1 MEIRIKRMESDAE
14 IRGKAYVHWR
24 SWQATYPGMMDEAYL
39 ASRTL
44 ERCEEQAFRWRDNL
58 LVAKDG
64 DRVVGF
70 VGYGE
75 SGDALPETGEV
86 FALYVLP
93 EYCGRGVGTALM
105 DAALEKLKQYP
116 RVCLWVLKENKTA
129 IRFYEKCG
137 FRPDGAEK
145 YVETI
150 GAAGIRMLKEIRR
163 S

>member
-1 MEIRIKRMESDAE
+1 MQIIIKKMETDDEV
-14 IRGKAYVHWR
+14 RGKAFVHWR
-24 SWQATYPGMMDEAYL
+24 SWHETYPGMVREAYL
-39 ASRTL
+39 DALTPETVE
-44 ERCEEQAFRWRDNL
+44 ERAFRWRDNL

-64 DRVVGF
+64 ARVVGF
-70 VGYGE
+70 AGYGE

-93 EYCGRGVGTALM
+93 EYCGKGIGTALM

-116 RVCLWVLKENKTA
+116 RVCLWVLKENKKA

-145 YVETI
+145 YVESI
-150 GAAGIRMLKEIRR
+150 GAAGIRMLRER
-163 S
+163 